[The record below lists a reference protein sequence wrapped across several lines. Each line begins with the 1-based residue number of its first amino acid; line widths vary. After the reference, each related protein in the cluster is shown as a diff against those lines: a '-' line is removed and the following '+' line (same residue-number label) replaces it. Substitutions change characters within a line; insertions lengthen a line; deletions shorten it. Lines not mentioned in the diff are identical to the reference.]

1 MQKMGRRCRKSDC
14 DARPDCDSQ
23 SSRGKPPASQTK
35 IGGETMPLAQVR
47 GVNINYKVL
56 GDHGPWVALSPG
68 GRRDISGIELLAG
81 KVAETGH
88 RVVVFDRRNC
98 GASDVV
104 IDGQDSEYEI
114 WADDIHELLRQLGAL
129 PAFIGGR
136 SSGCRTSLLFAWCHP
151 EAVKGLLLWRVT
163 GGRFACERLAE
174 EYYGQYIAAAKQGSM
189 AKVCEMEH
197 WKERIEARPQN
208 RDALMKIT
216 PERFITVMS
225 HWREYFLKGADL
237 PVIGASEEEL
247 KSIKVPACIVPGNDN
262 THGRQTGEN
271 LGRLLPKSEVHILFP
286 KHYDEPL
293 SPREEWDEKAGEMA
307 VLFGDFIKRAAA

>member
-1 MQKMGRRCRKSDC
+1 
-14 DARPDCDSQ
+14 
-23 SSRGKPPASQTK
+23 
-35 IGGETMPLAQVR
+35 MPLAKVR

-56 GDHGPWVALSPG
+56 GEHGPWVALSPG

-81 KVAETGH
+81 KVADTGH
-88 RVVVFDRRNC
+88 RVVIFDRRNC

-104 IDGQDSEYEI
+104 IDGNDSEYEI
-114 WADDIHELLRQLGAL
+114 WADDIHELLSQLGAL
-129 PAFIGGR
+129 PAFVGGG
-136 SSGCRTSLLFAWCHP
+136 SSGCRTALLFALRHP
-151 EAVKGLLLWRVT
+151 GAVRGLLLWRVT
-163 GGRFACERLAE
+163 GGRFACERLAQ
-174 EYYGQYIAAAKQGSM
+174 EYYGQYIAAAKQGGM
-189 AKVCEMEH
+189 AAVCEMEH
-197 WKERIEARPQN
+197 WKERIDARPEN
-208 RDALMKIT
+208 RDALMKMN

-237 PVIGASEEEL
+237 PVIGASEAEL

-271 LGRLLPKSEVHILFP
+271 LGSLLHRSEVYILFP

-307 VLFGDFIKRAAA
+307 ALFGDFIRRETSRAA

>member
-1 MQKMGRRCRKSDC
+1 
-14 DARPDCDSQ
+14 
-23 SSRGKPPASQTK
+23 
-35 IGGETMPLAQVR
+35 MPLAQVR

-68 GRRDISGIELLAG
+68 GRRDISGIELLAS

-129 PAFIGGR
+129 PAFIGGS
-136 SSGCRTSLLFAWCHP
+136 SSGCRTSLLFALRHP
-151 EAVKGLLLWRVT
+151 DATRGLLLWRVT

-174 EYYGQYIAAAKQGSM
+174 EYYGQYIPAAKQGGM

-208 RDALMKIT
+208 RDALMKMT
-216 PERFITVMS
+216 PERFITVMT